1 MWLFKWI
8 QDKKIKNINPFW
20 ARVALV
26 KDENNTE
33 TLKRFGKTV
42 TERVQY
48 NSKDVNNEDDKYS
61 NDKNSD
67 EEDQESSYFYIL
79 RDKADLYKHIANCHY
94 MYIVFKLKIRIKD
107 DQIFFQI
114 IQSMFVVREALK

>member
-67 EEDQESSYFYIL
+67 GEDQESSYFYIL

>member
-1 MWLFKWI
+1 MWLFNWI
-8 QDKKIKNINPFW
+8 QDEKIKNINPFW

-67 EEDQESSYFYIL
+67 EEDQESSYFYII
-79 RDKADLYKHIANCHY
+79 RYKADLYKHIANCHY

-107 DQIFFQI
+107 DQIFF
-114 IQSMFVVREALK
+114 K